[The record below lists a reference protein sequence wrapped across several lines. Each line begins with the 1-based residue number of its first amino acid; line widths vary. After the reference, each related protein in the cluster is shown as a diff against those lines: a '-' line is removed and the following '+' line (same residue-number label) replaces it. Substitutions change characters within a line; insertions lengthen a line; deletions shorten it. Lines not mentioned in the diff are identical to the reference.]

1 MAWYNAGMKESKRT
15 VAYWNT
21 MADAGHGLESLFR
34 QDVPV
39 WVASLD
45 SARAADLVGLDPNRL
60 SPTRHGLDTRP
71 GLFPRSANDLL
82 AADYERRAVLEGLV
96 LSMTRLF
103 RRTYAI
109 PSFRLPMT
117 LAHVSRT
124 LSDEIDLLRSRGA
137 VAHDPDDDSERW
149 SPTPGYVPPR
159 WTDYELTKPWA
170 RRQVADD
177 IARTQGRDPMVVEHN
192 LDTLMAGGMSLAD
205 AYDHEYRAAPVV
217 RDVIG
222 IDLETT
228 GLRNTRAWVIDAGWM
243 TMDMAGDEMP
253 DGERRSY
260 GVPDDRHALGN
271 PTEFVSHIDLDDLRG
286 LATLDED
293 ADAQSELLT
302 LLCSRPYVA
311 HNARFEDSMFMTNVE
326 GYAEARRDGR
336 IVIIDTKKLSQRLD
350 PREAEGNSLQSYA
363 RRWGALA
370 EDESER
376 HLGLDDTRVML
387 VAMRRHMASM
397 GLTPVA

>member
-1 MAWYNAGMKESKRT
+1 
-15 VAYWNT
+15 
-21 MADAGHGLESLFR
+21 
-34 QDVPV
+34 
-39 WVASLD
+39 
-45 SARAADLVGLDPNRL
+45 
-60 SPTRHGLDTRP
+60 
-71 GLFPRSANDLL
+71 
-82 AADYERRAVLEGLV
+82 
-96 LSMTRLF
+96 
-103 RRTYAI
+103 
-109 PSFRLPMT
+109 
-117 LAHVSRT
+117 
-124 LSDEIDLLRSRGA
+124 
-137 VAHDPDDDSERW
+137 
-149 SPTPGYVPPR
+149 
-159 WTDYELTKPWA
+159 
-170 RRQVADD
+170 
-177 IARTQGRDPMVVEHN
+177 MVVEHE
-192 LDTLMAGGMSLAD
+192 LDTLTAGGMSLAD

-243 TMDMAGDEMP
+243 TMDMAGDETP

-293 ADAQSELLT
+293 AAAQSELLT

-370 EDESER
+370 ADESER

-397 GLTPVA
+397 GLTPVGRADVIN